1 MDPFE
6 EVMKPLVLSAGG
18 EAKKRR
24 LDEVEAVL
32 FSVPNE
38 TSKNLL
44 LLNGEVF
51 LGLFDGQSELVLI
64 AGMQQ
69 LAEEV

>member
-1 MDPFE
+1 
-6 EVMKPLVLSAGG
+6 MKPLVLSAGG